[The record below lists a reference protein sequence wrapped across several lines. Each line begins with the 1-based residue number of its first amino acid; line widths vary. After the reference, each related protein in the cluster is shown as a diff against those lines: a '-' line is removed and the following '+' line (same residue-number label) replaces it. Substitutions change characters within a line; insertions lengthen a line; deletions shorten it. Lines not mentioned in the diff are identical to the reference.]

1 MYQCWF
7 NKGTMFYV
15 LSFDKCATV
24 KYGGIETKI
33 ISEETETGIYMRT
46 PRPSLKPSCESV
58 IIPNKKLT

>member
-1 MYQCWF
+1 
-7 NKGTMFYV
+7 MFYV

-33 ISEETETGIYMRT
+33 ISEVTETGIYMRT